1 MSLMEYF
8 RLFTDTWRL
17 MKKHYSGKL
26 SDEWCEM
33 VIQEANLIAE
43 KYDNHIFACRLIGLV
58 LEEMDSIAKNNKK

>member
-8 RLFTDTWRL
+8 RLFTDSWRL

-43 KYDNHIFACRLIGLV
+43 RYSNHLFACRLLGLV
-58 LEEMDSIAKNNKK
+58 LDELEQVVRKK